1 MNKEK
6 LLIITITLG
15 VLTMAKLTIE
25 KRLARLEAVVFGN
38 RTDTI
43 DNTAKIEYIAACDYP
58 EVFDE
63 DEGEMTDEDD
73 L

>member
-1 MNKEK
+1 
-6 LLIITITLG
+6 
-15 VLTMAKLTIE
+15 MAKLTVE

-38 RTDTI
+38 RTDTL

-58 EVFDE
+58 EVFNE
-63 DEGEMTDEDD
+63 NEEGIVDEDD

>member
-1 MNKEK
+1 MNKGK

-25 KRLARLEAVVFGN
+25 KRLARLEAVVLGN
-38 RTDTI
+38 RTDTL

-63 DEGEMTDEDD
+63 DEEEMIDEDD

>member
-25 KRLARLEAVVFGN
+25 KRLARLEAVVLGN
-38 RTDTI
+38 KTDTL

-63 DEGEMTDEDD
+63 GEEEMTDEDD

>member
-1 MNKEK
+1 
-6 LLIITITLG
+6 
-15 VLTMAKLTIE
+15 MAKLTIE
-25 KRLARLEAVVFGN
+25 KRLARLEAAVFGN
-38 RTDTI
+38 RTDTL

-63 DEGEMTDEDD
+63 DEEEMIDEDD

>member
-1 MNKEK
+1 
-6 LLIITITLG
+6 
-15 VLTMAKLTIE
+15 MAKLTVE

-38 RTDTI
+38 RTDTL
-43 DNTAKIEYIAACDYP
+43 DNTAKIEYITACDYP

-63 DEGEMTDEDD
+63 NEEEMVDEDD

>member
-1 MNKEK
+1 MNKGK

-25 KRLARLEAVVFGN
+25 KRLARLEAVVLGN
-38 RTDTI
+38 KTDTL

-63 DEGEMTDEDD
+63 DD
-73 L
+73 